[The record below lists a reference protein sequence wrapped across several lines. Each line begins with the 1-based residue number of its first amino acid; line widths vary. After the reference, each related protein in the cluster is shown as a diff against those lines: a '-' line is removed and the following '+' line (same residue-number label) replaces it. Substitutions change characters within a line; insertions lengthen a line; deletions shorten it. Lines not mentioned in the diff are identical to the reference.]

1 MNFSLVTELPF
12 WFLLFCVLAGV
23 VYASALYYKESN
35 LPDVKPSLKL
45 LLAAIRFVVVTILA
59 FLLLSP
65 LLKTAFREVEKPI
78 VVLAQDNSKSIIIGR
93 DSTFYKSEYQASIKR
108 FVEKLSAK
116 YDVHTLSFGDKIS
129 DNPDI
134 KYTEGQTNFAELFEE
149 IDTRYSNRNLG
160 ALVICSDGIFNKG
173 EDPVNVAQL
182 VKVPVFTVA
191 LGDTTIKKDVL
202 ISKVRHNRMAFFG
215 NTFPLEITLEAHHF
229 SGKSAQ
235 LTIQNNSEILVNQPV
250 LFTDNNF
257 SKTIPLQLSAKA
269 KGIQRYTVK
278 IAPSPGELTYH
289 NNIQEVFIEV
299 LDGKEKVLLLAAAPH
314 PDIAAI
320 KQAIESNENYEL
332 EVAYAADFSGS
343 TTGYN
348 LVILHQLPNVT
359 IPFTKLNQLIN
370 SEQVPLFFILGNQSN
385 LPAFSA
391 LNMGLSLI
399 ESRGNPNEVEA
410 LSAENFSLFTL
421 SDKTRSFIS
430 QLPPL
435 LAPYGNY
442 KTSNSSTVLLKQK
455 IGTVSSDF
463 PLLLFNDIASRK
475 IGILTGEG
483 LWRWRLA
490 DFEQHHSHEIFQE
503 LIHKTV
509 QYLSV
514 KVDKSLFRVFTKH
527 HLYENE
533 QLEFDAEVYNESYE
547 LINQPDVQLEIINSD
562 KKRFPFLFSPAAN
575 SYHLSISAFPAGDY
589 TYEAKVKVGEKTL
602 TQRGTFTI
610 SPLVIEAI
618 NTTADHQLM
627 YNLAAK
633 HEGKMYL
640 PTQLDAL
647 QNQLLQHEQIK
658 PVSYTEVKFKE
669 LIHLKWVF
677 FLLLSLLSF
686 EWFLRKRNGGY

>member
-12 WFLLFCVLAGV
+12 WFLLFCVLAGAI
-23 VYASALYYKESN
+23 YAVALYYKESN
-35 LPDVKPSLKL
+35 LPDVKPLVKL
-45 LLAAIRFVVVTILA
+45 FLAAIRFVVVTVLA

-65 LLKTAFREVEKPI
+65 LLKTTFREVEKPI
-78 VVLAQDNSKSIIIGR
+78 VVIAQDNSKSIIIGK
-93 DSTFYKSEYQASIKR
+93 DSSYYKTEYLASIKR
-108 FVEKLSAK
+108 LVEKLSTK
-116 YDVHTLSFGDKIS
+116 YEVHTLSFGDKIS
-129 DNPDI
+129 DNPNI
-134 KYTEGQTNFAELFEE
+134 NFTESQTNIAELFEE
-149 IDTRYSNRNLG
+149 INTRYSNRNLG
-160 ALVICSDGIFNKG
+160 ALVISSDGIFNKG
-173 EDPVNVAQL
+173 EDPVNVAQSF
-182 VKVPVFTVA
+182 KVPVFTVA
-191 LGDTTIKKDVL
+191 LGDTNIKKDVL

-215 NTFPLEITLEAHHF
+215 NTFPLEITIEAHHF

-235 LTIQNNSEILVNQPV
+235 LTIQNNSETLFNQPV
-250 LFTDNNF
+250 LFTGNNF
-257 SKTIPLQLSAKA
+257 SKTIQVQLSAKA

-289 NNIQEVFIEV
+289 NNVQEVFIEV

-320 KQAIESNENYEL
+320 KHAIESNENYEL
-332 EVAYAADFSGS
+332 EVAYASDFSGS
-343 TTGYN
+343 ISGYN

-359 IPFTKLNQLIN
+359 VPFTKLNQLL
-370 SEQVPLFFILGNQSN
+370 SAEQVPLFFILGNQSN
-385 LPAFSA
+385 IPAFSA
-391 LNMGLSLI
+391 LNLGLSI
-399 ESRGNPNEVEA
+399 AESQSNPNEVDA
-410 LSAENFSLFTL
+410 FPAENFSLFTL

-455 IGTVSSDF
+455 IGNVSSDF
-463 PLLLFNDIASRK
+463 PLLLFNDISSRK

-483 LWRWRLA
+483 IWRWRLA
-490 DFEQHHSHEIFQE
+490 DFEQHHSHEIFKE

-562 KKRFPFLFSPAAN
+562 KKRFPFLFSPAST

-589 TYEAKVKVGEKTL
+589 TYEAKVKVGDKNL

-633 HEGKMYL
+633 HEGKMFL
-640 PTQLDAL
+640 PSQMDAL

-677 FLLLSLLSF
+677 FLLLSFLSF

>member
-12 WFLLFCVLAGV
+12 WFLLFCILAGLL
-23 VYASALYYKESN
+23 YASVLYYKENN
-35 LPDVKPSLKL
+35 LPDVKPSLKFF
-45 LLAAIRFVVVTILA
+45 LAAIRFFVVTILA

-78 VVLAQDNSKSIIIGR
+78 VVVAQDNSKSIIIGK
-93 DSTFYKSEYQASIKR
+93 DSAFYKSEYLASIKR
-108 FVEKLSAK
+108 LIEKLSTK
-116 YDVHTLSFGDKIS
+116 YEVHSLTFGDKIS
-129 DNPDI
+129 DNPEI
-134 KYTEGQTNFAELFEE
+134 KFTEGQTDIAALFNE

-173 EDPVNVAQL
+173 EDPVNVAKSF
-182 VKVPVFTVA
+182 KVPVYTVA

-229 SGKSAQ
+229 AGKSAQ
-235 LTIQNNSEILVNQPV
+235 LTIQNKDEILLNQPV
-250 LFTDNNF
+250 VFTGNNF
-257 SKTIPLQLSAKA
+257 SKTIPVQLSAKA

-278 IAPSPGELTYH
+278 IAASPGELTYH
-289 NNIQEVFIEV
+289 NNVQEVFIEV

-332 EVAYAADFSGS
+332 DVVYASDFSGS
-343 TTGYN
+343 TSGYN
-348 LVILHQLPNVT
+348 LVILHQLPNVSV
-359 IPFTKLNQLIN
+359 PFSKLNQLVTA
-370 SEQVPLFFILGNQSN
+370 EQVPLFFILGNESN
-385 LPAFSA
+385 IPAFTS
-391 LNMGLSLI
+391 LNMGLSVI

-410 LSAENFSLFTL
+410 LPAENFSLFTL
-421 SDKTRSFIS
+421 SEKTRSFIS
-430 QLPPL
+430 QMPPL

-442 KTSNSSTVLLKQK
+442 KSSNSSTVLLKQK
-455 IGTVSSDF
+455 IGAVSSDF
-463 PLLLFNDIASRK
+463 PLLLFNDISSRK

-483 LWRWRLA
+483 IWRWRLA
-490 DFEQHHSHEIFQE
+490 DYEQNHSHQVFQE
-503 LIHKTV
+503 LLHKTV

-527 HLYENE
+527 HLFENE

-547 LINQPDVQLEIINSD
+547 LINQPEVHLEIINSE
-562 KKRFPFLFSPAAN
+562 KKRFPFLFSPSST
-575 SYHLSISAFPAGDY
+575 SYNLSIASFPAGDY
-589 TYEAKVKVGEKTL
+589 TYEAKVKVGEKTM
-602 TQRGTFTI
+602 TQRGTFTV

-633 HEGKMYL
+633 HAGKMYF
-640 PTQLDAL
+640 PAQIDSL

-658 PVSYTEVKFKE
+658 PVSYTEIKFKE

-677 FLLLSLLSF
+677 FLVISLLSL

>member
-23 VYASALYYKESN
+23 VYASVLYYKESN
-35 LPDVKPSLKL
+35 LPDVKTSLKL
-45 LLAAIRFVVVTILA
+45 FLAGIRFVVVTILA

-78 VVLAQDNSKSIIIGR
+78 VVLAQDNSKSIIIGK

-108 FVEKLSAK
+108 FVEKLSTK

-149 IDTRYSNRNLG
+149 IDSRYSNRNLG

-182 VKVPVFTVA
+182 FKVPVFTVA

-257 SKTIPLQLSAKA
+257 SKTIPVQLSAKA

-278 IAPSPGELTYH
+278 IAASPGELTYH
-289 NNIQEVFIEV
+289 NNVQEVFIEV

-332 EVAYAADFSGS
+332 ELAYASDFSGS
-343 TTGYN
+343 TSGYN

-359 IPFTKLNQLIN
+359 IPFTKLNQLITA
-370 SEQVPLFFILGNQSN
+370 EQVPLFFILGNQSN
-385 LPAFSA
+385 LPVFSA

-410 LSAENFSLFTL
+410 LPAENFSLFTL

-483 LWRWRLA
+483 IWRWRLA

-503 LIHKTV
+503 LMHKTV

-562 KKRFPFLFSPAAN
+562 KKRFPFLFSPAST